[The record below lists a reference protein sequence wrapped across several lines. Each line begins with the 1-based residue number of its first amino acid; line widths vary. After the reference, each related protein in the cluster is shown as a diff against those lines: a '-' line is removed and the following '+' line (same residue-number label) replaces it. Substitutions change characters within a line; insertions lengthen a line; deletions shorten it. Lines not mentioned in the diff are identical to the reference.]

1 MGNQSQTCSQH
12 DSSEVE
18 ESVVVV
24 ASFKNTFITSF
35 ASSSM
40 LTARGQT
47 EICQIGHMTSV
58 LASFHWMSITALGQH
73 AITITNNNKC
83 LIYLC
88 L

>member
-1 MGNQSQTCSQH
+1 MVDQSQTCSQH

-18 ESVVVV
+18 EPVLVV
-24 ASFKNTFITSF
+24 ASFKNTVITSL
-35 ASSSM
+35 ASGSM

-47 EICQIGHMTSV
+47 EICQRGHMTSV
-58 LASFHWMSITALGQH
+58 LASFHWLSITALGQH

-83 LIYLC
+83 LIYLR